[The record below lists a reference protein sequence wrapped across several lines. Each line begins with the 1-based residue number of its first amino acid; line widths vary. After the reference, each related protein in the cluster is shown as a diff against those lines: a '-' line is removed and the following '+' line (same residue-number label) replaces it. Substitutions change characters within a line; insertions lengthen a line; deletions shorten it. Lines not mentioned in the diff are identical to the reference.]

1 MKDKWWLASQNIL
14 KRKDYYILACQEY
27 TSLRKIHYYI
37 IAPKL
42 FNGAYIYSIVD
53 FSYLFFNL

>member
-1 MKDKWWLASQNIL
+1 M
-14 KRKDYYILACQEY
+14 ACQEY